1 MSGPGTQP
9 HRTADSLADF
19 VPITEVFFSAL
30 SRADIHQVVKSK
42 YFDLLEG
49 TRAVEVNNAKLDT
62 AMLRYELT
70 AEEINFNPA
79 SPRSPETI
87 VATIDKL
94 YVLLMSWLNNSSL
107 PVTVLSCR
115 YVHTLLVNYTA
126 AAEKSLAHCS
136 LHDRRFGAESASISI
151 ESQLVHRVLRTFVIG
166 LAKFIGFVLQ
176 VGASVLYE
184 EEDLITRNMDLDF
197 LSSVPTEAVVAELQ
211 ATVAWVQQQSDF
223 ILGAELIP
231 RLELAIN
238 LNRIEAVLAINL
250 TILSPTQ
257 VQLPY
262 LTSSVTLLQQIGSLS
277 RFESH
282 IPEGAFSKFVQI
294 DLNNKSI
301 PSALYEMDHKVAFEH
316 LVDMF
321 MQLQAVVS
329 GAGRIS
335 NHHQLQT
342 FLEFEVANKMD
353 ASFNVFVRGLFQLF
367 LIRDNKCVLGSASDD
382 ILATMHYMMS
392 NLNTIDSKVFSVST
406 VATLS
411 HEDKTTIMGKL
422 ELLLGDLESV
432 VYHTVSNTTNNRCR
446 QRQLMSRCLLIWDTL
461 QVTSE
466 NFELDIWEQFKVGDD
481 IDGVPSL
488 PISSFI
494 YFHKLQSMVG
504 LALRGFELDL
514 YKVFEVPQLYWYVSF
529 LSKLVIEHL
538 QGRIR
543 IQIESKMHE
552 INVAMPKRIK
562 KLKAGDKKESL
573 KRALATKQAVVLP
586 QLHHAHVF
594 NQRYH
599 AQLYQGL
606 QNLCSAVKGI
616 FFLLHRLQILDLLQG
631 PKSNLVSLENIY
643 RLRMKP
649 FSSIGVPALPEFQ
662 VYKESVESTGG
673 VDTTQLHQ
681 MCSTDLSR
689 AKVAFQKVHEFVS
702 SSDSAHYFTNG
713 CNSHTHW
720 IEGLVKTC
728 ISYQIELKKLS
739 SVVGTTNR
747 SWQVGLAQGFH
758 VFFPKLVLIE
768 K

>member
-1 MSGPGTQP
+1 MKDPGTQ
-9 HRTADSLADF
+9 HDRTANTHAEF

-30 SRADIHQVVKSK
+30 SRANIHQVVKSK

-62 AMLRYELT
+62 AMLRHELT
-70 AEEINFNPA
+70 AEEVYFNPA
-79 SPRSPETI
+79 SPRLPEAI
-87 VATIDKL
+87 LATIDKL

-136 LHDRRFGAESASISI
+136 LHDRRFGAELAPVSL
-151 ESQLVHRVLRTFVIG
+151 ESQLVHRVLRSFIIG

-176 VGASVLYE
+176 VGANVLYE

-197 LSSVPTEAVVAELQ
+197 LLLVPTEAVVAELQ
-211 ATVAWVQQQSDF
+211 ATVAWVQQQADF
-223 ILGAELIP
+223 FLGAELIL

-238 LNRIEAVLAINL
+238 MNRIETILDINL
-250 TILSPTQ
+250 TVSLPTQ

-262 LTSSVTLLQQIGSLS
+262 LTLSVTLLQDMKSLL
-277 RFESH
+277 RFDLH
-282 IPEGAFSKFVQI
+282 IPKGAFSKFVQI

-301 PSALYEMDHKVAFEH
+301 PSALYEIDREVAFKH

-321 MQLQAVVS
+321 VQLQAVIS

-342 FLEFEVANKMD
+342 FLEFEVANRMD

-367 LIRDNKCVLGSASDD
+367 LIRDNKSVLGSASDN
-382 ILATMHYMMS
+382 ILTTMHFMMS
-392 NLNTIDSKVFSVST
+392 NLNTIDLKVFSVST
-406 VATLS
+406 MANLR
-411 HEDKTTIMGKL
+411 HEDKTAIMSRL

-461 QVTSE
+461 QVSLE
-466 NFELDIWEQFKVGDD
+466 NFELDIWEQFKIGDD
-481 IDGVPSL
+481 IDGAPSL
-488 PISSFI
+488 PILSFI

-529 LSKLVIEHL
+529 LLKLVIEHL
-538 QGRIR
+538 HGRIR
-543 IQIESKMHE
+543 IQIELKMHE

-586 QLHHAHVF
+586 QLQCAHVF
-594 NQRYH
+594 NQRYY

-606 QNLCSAVKGI
+606 QNLCSAVKSI

-631 PKSNLVSLENIY
+631 PKLNLVSLENVF

-649 FSSIGVPALPEFQ
+649 FLSIGVPALPEFR
-662 VYKESVESTGG
+662 VYKETLVSTG
-673 VDTTQLHQ
+673 DLNATQLYQ
-681 MCSTDLSR
+681 MCSADLSR
-689 AKVAFQKVHEFVS
+689 AKEAFQKVHEFVG
-702 SSDSAHYFTNG
+702 SSDSAHYFTND
-713 CNSHTHW
+713 CNSHIHW

-728 ISYQIELKKLS
+728 ISYHIELKKLL
-739 SVVGTTNR
+739 SVVKTTN
-747 SWQVGLAQGFH
+747 SLWQVGLVQGFH
-758 VFFPKLVLIE
+758 VFFPKMVLTE